1 MPIVPR
7 APRNPIKSDPTP
19 KQGVRMPTHA
29 ERRDLDESEQAAS
42 TQHLPLMEPEVAQR
56 RARMQPLLLL
66 LALVAVAA
74 VVWTAVQLARR

>member
-1 MPIVPR
+1 
-7 APRNPIKSDPTP
+7 
-19 KQGVRMPTHA
+19 
-29 ERRDLDESEQAAS
+29 
-42 TQHLPLMEPEVAQR
+42 MEPEVAQR